1 MARANAEEA
10 KAAAKEAK
18 AAAKEEAKAAAKEAK
33 AAEKAAKAAAKAAE
47 KEAKAAAK
55 AAAKKVPAPEVQV
68 YIQKPETPVIA
79 DAELEEEL
87 EVTEVEWRGRS
98 YLMDD
103 DGNLYDDAHEAVGT
117 WSNHGVSGSEPV
129 WA

>member
-1 MARANAEEA
+1 A
-10 KAAAKEAK
+10 KAAKVAEKEA
-18 AAAKEEAKAAAKEAK
+18 AK
-33 AAEKAAKAAAKAAE
+33 AAKAAE
-47 KEAKAAAK
+47 KDAK
-55 AAAKKVPAPEVQV
+55 AAAKKVPAPQVQV
-68 YIQKPETPVIA
+68 YIQKPEIPVIA
-79 DAELEEEL
+79 EAELEEEL
-87 EVTEVEWRGRS
+87 EVVEVEWRGRS